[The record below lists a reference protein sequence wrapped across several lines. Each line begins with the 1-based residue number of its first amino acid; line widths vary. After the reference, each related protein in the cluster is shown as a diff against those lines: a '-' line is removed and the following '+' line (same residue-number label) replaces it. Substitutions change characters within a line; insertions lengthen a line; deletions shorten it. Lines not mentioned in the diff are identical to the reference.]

1 MVDLHTL
8 CMGCMGNN
16 EGRDVCPHCGYEEAM
31 RPQPEDC
38 LPLRTLLQNRYL
50 VGRLLERNGEGIGYI
65 GYDTVS
71 DGPVYIREFMPYR
84 LCGRNPETGFLQ
96 ELPGCE
102 VPFKEAKIEFL
113 EHSRNVARL
122 RELPVMVP
130 ILSLIH
136 I

>member
-71 DGPVYIREFMPYR
+71 DGPVYPGVYAVPLVRKKSRDR
-84 LCGRNPETGFLQ
+84 LFARAPWLRS
-96 ELPGCE
+96 
-102 VPFKEAKIEFL
+102 PFQGSE
-113 EHSRNVARL
+113 N
-122 RELPVMVP
+122 
-130 ILSLIH
+130 
-136 I
+136 

>member
-65 GYDTVS
+65 GYDTVPLVRKKS
-71 DGPVYIREFMPYR
+71 RDR
-84 LCGRNPETGFLQ
+84 LFARAPWLRS
-96 ELPGCE
+96 
-102 VPFKEAKIEFL
+102 PFQGSE
-113 EHSRNVARL
+113 N
-122 RELPVMVP
+122 
-130 ILSLIH
+130 
-136 I
+136 

>member
-38 LPLRTLLQNRYL
+38 LPLRTLLQNRYI

-84 LCGRNPETGFLQ
+84 LCGRNPETGLFARAPWLRS
-96 ELPGCE
+96 
-102 VPFKEAKIEFL
+102 PFQGSE
-113 EHSRNVARL
+113 N
-122 RELPVMVP
+122 
-130 ILSLIH
+130 
-136 I
+136 

>member
-38 LPLRTLLQNRYL
+38 LPLRTLLQNRYI

-65 GYDTVS
+65 DMTPCPTALFISGS
-71 DGPVYIREFMPYR
+71 
-84 LCGRNPETGFLQ
+84 LCRTACAEEIQRQAFCKSSLA
-96 ELPGCE
+96 
-102 VPFKEAKIEFL
+102 AKSL
-113 EHSRNVARL
+113 SRKRK
-122 RELPVMVP
+122 
-130 ILSLIH
+130 LSF
-136 I
+136 